1 MPKKNTNT
9 TRGATRKTGD
19 AEFVDPFF
27 FFLRLSEVFIL
38 HYGDHTSERPLE
50 HCSGGGTLQTGTTT
64 RVTQIRQTI
73 DKEKINWGQYS

>member
-19 AEFVDPFF
+19 EEFVDPFF

-50 HCSGGGTLQTGTTT
+50 HCMVEVLYKQAQQQGHPD
-64 RVTQIRQTI
+64 RQTI
-73 DKEKINWGQYS
+73 DKEKINWGQYY

>member
-50 HCSGGGTLQTGTTT
+50 HCMVEVQTSTTT
-64 RVTQIRQTI
+64 RVTQTDRR
-73 DKEKINWGQYS
+73 